1 MPNTSILFWNFT
13 RLCTKGITLYVRPM
27 HCILVC
33 GLQYRII
40 NKGEEWSLIVVIIVR
55 VKTVGEVEAQ
65 LHIISQDKFSGDWP
79 YFFSCMGR
87 LDSS

>member
-55 VKTVGEVEAQ
+55 VKTVGQWKRSSTLYPKISSAGTG
-65 LHIISQDKFSGDWP
+65 HISFHVWAD
-79 YFFSCMGR
+79 
-87 LDSS
+87 